1 MPVAKCLF
9 VFVGALFC
17 ETLIAQESHSLASA
31 GKSVMTYNALF
42 VESPDA
48 DQPWYGR
55 SGFIHPVYTPSGRV
69 VTDGFPT
76 DHLHQHGLMFAWTS
90 AVVNGRK
97 VDFWNSKKQVGVV
110 EHVETTHADSEKIV
124 VQLQHIDRTSET
136 PAIAL
141 KETWEIQLV
150 SHPSMNVF
158 DLVSTQNCVTEL
170 FEIKEYHYGA
180 MCIRGSSEWLKDATM
195 VTNEGKHRIE
205 GNHSRPNYVTLSGV
219 IDGET
224 CGIAAMSHPDNFRAP
239 QPVRLHSK
247 KPYFCFAPMILGDF
261 RIDPEE
267 PYVSIFRFVAFDGE
281 PQTDELD
288 AIWQQYTE
296 TTSMKIETHSLKS
309 KAETR

>member
-55 SGFIHPVYTPSGRV
+55 SGFIHPMYTPSGRV

-124 VQLQHIDRTSET
+124 VHTDRSQETSDNSLNFHRTVILLIKKIASMPTTENGLDLCRSIVMSIQVMFRP
-136 PAIAL
+136 PA
-141 KETWEIQLV
+141 T
-150 SHPSMNVF
+150 
-158 DLVSTQNCVTEL
+158 D
-170 FEIKEYHYGA
+170 
-180 MCIRGSSEWLKDATM
+180 
-195 VTNEGKHRIE
+195 
-205 GNHSRPNYVTLSGV
+205 
-219 IDGET
+219 
-224 CGIAAMSHPDNFRAP
+224 
-239 QPVRLHSK
+239 VRLNFNQGPHSING
-247 KPYFCFAPMILGDF
+247 PPLC
-261 RIDPEE
+261 
-267 PYVSIFRFVAFDGE
+267 
-281 PQTDELD
+281 
-288 AIWQQYTE
+288 
-296 TTSMKIETHSLKS
+296 
-309 KAETR
+309 